1 MEQNEIKAKTIRIN
15 PNLLETIEEL
25 SRKENRNFNNMVET
39 LLMRAT
45 GSLK

>member
-1 MEQNEIKAKTIRIN
+1 MESDKIKAKTIRIN
-15 PNLLETIEEL
+15 PSLLETIEEL

-45 GSLK
+45 GSLE

>member
-1 MEQNEIKAKTIRIN
+1 MESDKIKAKTIRIN
-15 PNLLETIEEL
+15 PSLLEDIEEL

-45 GSLK
+45 GSLE

>member
-1 MEQNEIKAKTIRIN
+1 METDQIKAKTIRIN

-25 SRKENRNFNNMVET
+25 SRLENRNFNNMVET